1 MTNGQLG
8 GQHITVGDI
17 QIYYRID
24 EPADGGDSA
33 PVVMLSNSLASN
45 LAMWDAQVPALTAAG
60 FKVVRYDSR
69 GHGKSD
75 APVGEYTIAQLGAD
89 AAGLIDALELGPVH
103 FCGLSK
109 GGMVAQVLGANY
121 AAKIR
126 SLTICASAAR
136 LGSADVWQ
144 PRIDA
149 VAQGGMTVVA
159 EATLQRWF
167 TPAATN
173 RIAAEIDAVRQMVL
187 STPPQGFIGCCHAIK
202 NMDLRASAPSITAP
216 TRVIV
221 GADDPSTT
229 PAHAAEIVALI
240 SGADLVE
247 IPASAHFLNVEQ
259 AGAFN
264 AALLEHLTVQP

>member
-1 MTNGQLG
+1 
-8 GQHITVGDI
+8 
-17 QIYYRID
+17 
-24 EPADGGDSA
+24 
-33 PVVMLSNSLASN
+33 
-45 LAMWDAQVPALTAAG
+45 
-60 FKVVRYDSR
+60 
-69 GHGKSD
+69 
-75 APVGEYTIAQLGAD
+75 
-89 AAGLIDALELGPVH
+89 
-103 FCGLSK
+103 
-109 GGMVAQVLGANY
+109 
-121 AAKIR
+121 
-126 SLTICASAAR
+126 
-136 LGSADVWQ
+136 
-144 PRIDA
+144 
-149 VAQGGMTVVA
+149 
-159 EATLQRWF
+159 
-167 TPAATN
+167 
-173 RIAAEIDAVRQMVL
+173 EIDAVRQMVL